1 MLPMICRRARGS
13 RRRRR
18 RLPTLGAGGGH
29 RQAIHARKAAKTT
42 ASAALLPCTYAVCSQ
57 QQRSSGPRCLTMLTT
72 SFMLAPAPT
81 SPAASVARQCWGV
94 MQLPGVM
101 EGIAPH
107 APC

>member
-1 MLPMICRRARGS
+1 MAKVSYVKGYAPWGWVVGS
-13 RRRRR
+13 
-18 RLPTLGAGGGH
+18 GVYVDAV
-29 RQAIHARKAAKTT
+29 AKGD
-42 ASAALLPCTYAVCSQ
+42 LAVRSQ
-57 QQRSSGPRCLTMLTT
+57 QQRFPEPRCLTMLTT

-81 SPAASVARQCWGV
+81 SPAASVARQCRGV